1 MKLWTLLAA
10 SALIATP
17 AFAQDAVS
25 RSQTLHPETPPV
37 TYISHDKVEAAL
49 HGKAGLHLVDAKDL
63 SVEGCFRNKPGEPE
77 VHETLTNTFFITEGE
92 ATLMVG
98 GTVTGQHAIAP
109 GQMRGG
115 TLTGATAYHVQKGD
129 VFVIRPGI
137 PTWFSE
143 VPSNVSYYVV
153 KEFNK

>member
-1 MKLWTLLAA
+1 MKPIILITALSLLAA
-10 SALIATP
+10 P

-37 TYISHDKVEAAL
+37 TYIAHDKVQAAL
-49 HGKAGLHLVDAKDL
+49 DGKAGLHLVDAKDL
-63 SVEGCFRNKPGEPE
+63 AVEGCFRDKPGTPE
-77 VHETLTNTFFITEGE
+77 VHETLTNTFLITDGE
-92 ATLMVG
+92 ATLMIG

-115 TLTGATAYHVQKGD
+115 TLTGATAYHVVKGD

-143 VPSNVSYYVV
+143 VPKTVSYYVV

>member
-1 MKLWTLLAA
+1 M
-10 SALIATP
+10 
-17 AFAQDAVS
+17 D
-25 RSQTLHPETPPV
+25 
-37 TYISHDKVEAAL
+37 
-49 HGKAGLHLVDAKDL
+49 GKAGLHLVDAKDL

-77 VHETLTNTFFITEGE
+77 VHETLTNTFLITDGE
-92 ATLMVG
+92 ATLMIG

-109 GQMRGG
+109 GQLRGG

-143 VPSNVSYYVV
+143 VPKTVSYYVV
-153 KEFNK
+153 KEFKQ

>member
-1 MKLWTLLAA
+1 MKLSTLLAA
-10 SALIATP
+10 SALLATP

-25 RSQTLHPETPPV
+25 RSQNLHPETPPI
-37 TYISHDKVEAAL
+37 TYVSHDKVQAAL
-49 HGKAGLHLVDAKDL
+49 DGKAGLHLVDAKDL
-63 SVEGCFRNKPGEPE
+63 AVEGCFRNKPGEPE
-77 VHETLTNTFFITEGE
+77 VHQTLTNTFFITDGE

-98 GTVTGQHAIAP
+98 GTVTGQHEIAP
-109 GQMRGG
+109 GQLRGG
-115 TLTGATAYHVQKGD
+115 VLTGATAYHVVKGD

-143 VPSNVSYYVV
+143 VPNKVSYYVV